1 MEFDACVRPDDPT
14 QSARM
19 SGLSPP
25 NQSDAP
31 PDGDARAQFDRLL
44 GDLRPRLHRY
54 CARMTGSIIDGE
66 DVVQDALIKAIE
78 AFAQARPIANVEGWL
93 FRIAHNAALDF
104 LRKRARQQAMRS
116 EEDLD
121 MVGDPVSAVSER
133 QAAAA
138 SLRTFMRLPAA
149 QRSSVILMDVLGYSL
164 DEVGGIIDTSV
175 PAVKA
180 HLHRGRERLRALAQE
195 PDDLPAPILAEAER
209 APRRLCRAFQCARLR
224 CRARHARRRRAPG
237 TRQQDSD
244 EGQGRGFRIFRKLFE
259 DRRLAP
265 GAGAGGRPSRH
276 PGVRSEPAGGCA
288 EISHAVAVVCR
299 QGRRDPRLPSRGL
312 CHRWRRIS
320 GLTAI
325 SRTDMNEIA
334 KRSN

>member
-1 MEFDACVRPDDPT
+1 MEFDACVRRDDPT

-44 GDLRPRLHRY
+44 GDWRPRLHRY

-104 LRKRARQQAMRS
+104 LRKRARRQAMRS
-116 EEDLD
+116 DEDLD

-133 QAAAA
+133 QVAAA

-180 HLHRGRERLRALAQE
+180 HLHRGRERLRVLAQE
-195 PDDLPAPILAEAER
+195 PDDLPAPVLAEAER
-209 APRRLCRAFQCARLR
+209 ARLAGYVARFNARDFDAVRDMLGDDVR
-224 CRARHARRRRAPG
+224 LELVNKTRMKGKVEVSGYFGNYSKIADWHLVPGLVEGRPAILVFDPTQPGAAPKYFMLLQWSADKVAEIRDFRHAPYVI
-237 TRQQDSD
+237 D
-244 EGQGRGFRIFRKLFE
+244 
-259 DRRLAP
+259 
-265 GAGAGGRPSRH
+265 GAEYL
-276 PGVRSEPAGGCA
+276 V
-288 EISHAVAVVCR
+288 
-299 QGRRDPRLPSRGL
+299 
-312 CHRWRRIS
+312 
-320 GLTAI
+320 
-325 SRTDMNEIA
+325 
-334 KRSN
+334 